1 LIGSDFHRAGLVT
14 LDVHDDFL
22 AVAAATAAGEAG
34 PLTPSVSRPTGT
46 GSGPYM
52 GRVHR
57 VLKSW

>member
-1 LIGSDFHRAGLVT
+1 LIGSDFRLAGLVT

-34 PLTPSVSRPTGT
+34 PLTPIVSRPTEPGQVLCR
-46 GSGPYM
+46 

-57 VLKSW
+57 ALKSW